1 MMIFVKESIERFLD
15 AEGRLKAWPAKRAM
29 QKLMIEYVSGKF
41 EHGRVYSEKEINA
54 ILTKW
59 HTFGDYFILRR
70 GLIEEGLM
78 VRTPNGAEYRRSEVV
93 LAENAENSRSDIS
106 LADNPE
112 NSRSDVSPAEKTEI
126 SFPETIDDY
135 IATQP
140 EAVQPTLHAVRAA
153 IREALPD
160 AREKISWRMPTFYRD
175 KNIIHFAAFK
185 NHLGIYPGDEGVRH
199 FSDRIR
205 EFKSSK
211 GAIQFPYNQPI
222 PLQLIAEIAKWCD
235 ETGNHH

>member
-1 MMIFVKESIERFLD
+1 MIFVKESIERFLD

-93 LAENAENSRSDIS
+93 LAENAENSRSD
-106 LADNPE
+106 
-112 NSRSDVSPAEKTEI
+112 VSPAENTEI

-135 IATQP
+135 IATLPQTVDEYIATQP
-140 EAVQPTLHAVRAA
+140 EAVQPTLQAVRVA

-205 EFKSSK
+205 EFKSRK

>member
-1 MMIFVKESIERFLD
+1 MIFVKESIERFLD

-93 LAENAENSRSDIS
+93 LAENAENSRSD
-106 LADNPE
+106 
-112 NSRSDVSPAEKTEI
+112 VSPAENTEI